1 MIYFIRKDGTKNL
14 YRKRRNKFM
23 NTSKTKKGLSV
34 LLAIIML
41 FSTLSTAF
49 TTLAAEK
56 AYPVM
61 EKFTAASSTEFHA
74 YYGSIYSAT
83 FLDRIDWDDINASYQ
98 YWDSSE
104 NNDNSVIAYIK
115 LNAEQTE
122 LAGTNRYDLYIAGDG
137 GVGAN
142 PDSGFIFYFFSALE
156 EVRGCENFKTSN
168 TTSFNGMF
176 YECKKLR
183 SVTGIDWDTSNVT
196 DMSYMFRNCHE
207 LTELDLSSFDTSK
220 VTTMKY
226 MFYYCEKLEHIYVGD
241 GWTTESIANLNDG
254 VFNCCYA
261 IVGGKEIYNEN
272 FQYFPPSAEYA
283 KLKEDGG
290 FLTYKLPDVPET
302 YTVTYEF
309 IGDVI
314 PENVTAPEQAI
325 YDEGTTVTV
334 ATDASAEGYIFS
346 GWSTDDAEIK
356 DGKFTLNND
365 VHFVG
370 SWEKLYKVE
379 YRYTEG
385 YAVPEGAPALPAAV
399 YYKAGDDVDVFGI
412 PYVDRHIFIG
422 WTTSDADIFGD
433 MFTMPEN
440 DVVIYGYFKIPVESV
455 EFMSEDVTLDKDGKT
470 KLNVYVKPEDATIKD
485 LVYESSDETVATV
498 DKYGNITAVGE
509 GTATITVASK
519 DDPTKSDTMTVTVKV
534 PATEI
539 KVDKTEITIRE
550 DGTDKV
556 TATVNPDATNKEVT
570 YESSDETVVKVDENG
585 NIEAVGDGEAVIT
598 VKSKDNPDLKAE
610 VKVTV
615 KNPVTEITS
624 VEDFTIT
631 LDEEK
636 NLEAKVNDDATN
648 KELIYESSNPGV
660 VKVNSDGSVVGVGEG
675 TSIITIT
682 SKDDPS
688 ITTTVTVTVVPR
700 QYEVTYEFIGEIQP
714 ENVTAPAGAVYDEGT
729 TVTVEADASAEGY
742 IFSGWTTENA
752 EVEDGK
758 FTLNNDVHFVG
769 SWTKLYKVTY
779 EYEGEVPA
787 EAPELPAAEKY
798 TAGKEVDVKAV
809 PSVDGY
815 TFTGWYTSDAT
826 VEDGKFTMPEKDV
839 VLKGKFE
846 KIINY
851 YNVEYKYEGDVPAG
865 APTYETKT
873 YEEGTNV
880 IVEGNPSVDG
890 YTFSGWTTAD
900 ADIAS
905 GNFDVYNN
913 VVIIGKWTKN
923 PVYYNVEYKYE
934 GEVPADAP
942 TYATKTYEEGTNVIV
957 EAEPSVDGYTFSGW
971 TTADAD
977 ITDGNFNIYNN
988 VVIIGKWT
996 KNSVYYNVEY
1006 KYEGDVPAG
1015 APTYA
1020 TKTYE
1025 EGSNV
1030 IVEGNPSVDGYTFSG
1045 WTTADADIASGN
1057 FDIYNNV
1064 VIIGS
1069 WTKNPVYYNVEYKYE
1084 GDVPADAPTYETK
1097 TYEEGTTVTV
1107 EAEPS
1112 VDGYKFL
1119 GWSKNGAFVINNN
1132 VVIVGKW
1139 EKLPGPVTEIIAPE
1153 KITVV
1158 LGEEKMLEASVNT
1171 NAVNKSLYYMSNNES
1186 VVKIDENGKITT
1198 VGEGTALITVA
1209 SVENPSIYK
1218 VVEVTVTA
1226 KPAALSK
1233 HYIVFGKTE
1242 KIGWYSV
1249 SLDGGKT
1256 FFTQFGNDHLEVEKG
1271 TEIIVKANDV
1281 FGDPFTFY
1289 VNGNAVTPDENG
1301 YVRILVNDFIL
1312 IGALGIPVVAPDAEE
1327 SLNFIQ
1333 KFIKAIKDFFAKIA
1347 AFFKF

>member
-1 MIYFIRKDGTKNL
+1 MDNCTLCVEIKVAFMIYFIRKDGTKNL

-168 TTSFNGMF
+168 TTSLNGMF

-226 MFYYCEKLEHIYVGD
+226 MFYYCQKLEHIYVGD

-261 IVGGKEIYNEN
+261 IVGGKEIYNED
-272 FQYFPPSAEYA
+272 FQYFPPGAEYA

-325 YDEGTTVTV
+325 YDEGTSVTV

-346 GWSTDDAEIK
+346 GWSTDDAEIE

-412 PYVDRHIFIG
+412 PYVDRHLFIG

-440 DVVIYGYFKIPVESV
+440 DVIIYGYFKIPVESV

-729 TVTVEADASAEGY
+729 TVTVETDASAEGY
-742 IFSGWTTENA
+742 IFSGWTTEDA

-865 APTYETKT
+865 APTYE
-873 YEEGTNV
+873 
-880 IVEGNPSVDG
+880 
-890 YTFSGWTTAD
+890 A
-900 ADIAS
+900 
-905 GNFDVYNN
+905 
-913 VVIIGKWTKN
+913 
-923 PVYYNVEYKYE
+923 
-934 GEVPADAP
+934 
-942 TYATKTYEEGTNVIV
+942 
-957 EAEPSVDGYTFSGW
+957 
-971 TTADAD
+971 
-977 ITDGNFNIYNN
+977 
-988 VVIIGKWT
+988 
-996 KNSVYYNVEY
+996 
-1006 KYEGDVPAG
+1006 
-1015 APTYA
+1015 
-1020 TKTYE
+1020 
-1025 EGSNV
+1025 
-1030 IVEGNPSVDGYTFSG
+1030 
-1045 WTTADADIASGN
+1045 
-1057 FDIYNNV
+1057 
-1064 VIIGS
+1064 
-1069 WTKNPVYYNVEYKYE
+1069 
-1084 GDVPADAPTYETK
+1084 K

-1112 VDGYKFL
+1112 VDGYRFL
-1119 GWSKNGAFVINNN
+1119 GWSKNGSFVINNN

-1198 VGEGTALITVA
+1198 VGAGTALITVA

>member
-1 MIYFIRKDGTKNL
+1 
-14 YRKRRNKFM
+14 M

-49 TTLAAEK
+49 TTLGAEK

-83 FLDRIDWDDINASYQ
+83 FLDRIDWDDIYASYQ

-122 LAGTNRYDLYIAGDG
+122 LAGTNRYDLHIAGDG

-168 TTSFNGMF
+168 TTSLNGMF

-226 MFYYCEKLEHIYVGD
+226 MFYYCQKLEHIYVGD

-261 IVGGKEIYNEN
+261 IVGGNEIYNEN

-302 YTVTYEF
+302 YTVTYDF

-325 YDEGTTVTV
+325 YDEGTSVTV

-346 GWSTDDAEIK
+346 GWSTDDAEIE

-412 PYVDRHIFIG
+412 PYVDRHLFIG

-440 DVVIYGYFKIPVESV
+440 DVIIYGYFKIPVESV

-598 VKSKDNPDLKAE
+598 VTSKDNPDLKAE

-631 LDEEK
+631 LGEEK

-682 SKDDPS
+682 SKDDPL

-729 TVTVEADASAEGY
+729 TVTVETDASADGY
-742 IFSGWTTENA
+742 IFSGWTTEDA

-787 EAPELPAAEKY
+787 EAPELPAGEKY

-846 KIINY
+846 KIIKY
-851 YNVEYKYEGDVPAG
+851 YNVEYKYEGDVPTD

-905 GNFDVYNN
+905 GNFDIYNN

-934 GEVPADAP
+934 GDVPTDAP
-942 TYATKTYEEGTNVIV
+942 TYEIKTYEEGTTVTV
-957 EAEPSVDGYTFSGW
+957 EAEPSVDGYRFLGW
-971 TTADAD
+971 SKNGSFVLNED
-977 ITDGNFNIYNN
+977 
-988 VVIIGKWT
+988 VVIIGKWE
-996 KNSVYYNVEY
+996 KINYYNVEY
-1006 KYEGDVPAG
+1006 KYEGDVP
-1015 APTYA
+1015 T
-1020 TKTYE
+1020 
-1025 EGSNV
+1025 
-1030 IVEGNPSVDGYTFSG
+1030 
-1045 WTTADADIASGN
+1045 
-1057 FDIYNNV
+1057 
-1064 VIIGS
+1064 
-1069 WTKNPVYYNVEYKYE
+1069 
-1084 GDVPADAPTYETK
+1084 DAPKYETK

-1119 GWSKNGAFVINNN
+1119 GWSKNGSFVINNN
-1132 VVIVGKW
+1132 VVIIGKW

-1186 VVKIDENGKITT
+1186 VVKIDENGTITT
-1198 VGEGTALITVA
+1198 VGAGTALITVA

-1301 YVRILVNDFIL
+1301 YVRILVNDFVL